1 MGCSKSQHQ
10 EREMSSAQAAQMY
23 VRQMIEVE
31 TRGWGHDENTLARL
45 GERYGLSKW
54 TLNHLRTGRAKT
66 VEAGVFARIRAAY
79 IAVCESQIK
88 KLEQQIAVEKAMGTD
103 DHLEDLARQASDLA
117 ALVQAKKQI
126 RAGK

>member
-1 MGCSKSQHQ
+1 
-10 EREMSSAQAAQMY
+10 MSSAQAAQMY

-79 IAVCESQIK
+79 LDICERQVAR
-88 KLEQQIAVEKAMGTD
+88 LQQQIAIEKAMGWD
-103 DHLEDLARQASDLA
+103 DNLEGFAAEAEALA
-117 ALVQAKKQI
+117 ARIAAKKQM